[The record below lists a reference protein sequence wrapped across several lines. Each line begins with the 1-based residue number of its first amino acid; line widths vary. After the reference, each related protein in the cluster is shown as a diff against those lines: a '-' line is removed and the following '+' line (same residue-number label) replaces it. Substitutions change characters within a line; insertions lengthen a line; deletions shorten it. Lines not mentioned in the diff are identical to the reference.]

1 MPRRA
6 ASALRLF
13 ATAIFLAGPVQ
24 ASEAPACRYDV
35 RFADPIATL
44 EVDISCAAAAIGG
57 FEMPN
62 HGAAAWVRS
71 FTLADGTA
79 LAAADG
85 VWRLP
90 EGTQSPVKV
99 RYRLDLKG
107 LAAANRDYD
116 VATPAGGAILADPS
130 SWLALPS
137 IAGNLTLEIR
147 FHPAAGVDVA
157 TAMPEIDG
165 VHRFETDDMRFAG
178 STVFGHFDRRRIELP
193 GQSASSGGDPAV
205 IDLAILGDG
214 FAASNDALAAWVH
227 DTALVDAGFWQGFP
241 ARRALVI
248 LLPAEGAKGLPYGR
262 VLNGAGVTM
271 MIEVGTEAPA
281 RALYDEWVLVHELLH
296 VGSPFIRD
304 TGAWLNEGIA
314 TYIEPIVRYR
324 AGWKT
329 EDEVWREWIENMPRG
344 ADAMGPQGLAS
355 ARGGGVYWGGAL
367 FLLLADVAIRER
379 TQGERGVEDGLIA
392 LLRETGNV
400 TETATT
406 EASLAAAD
414 RAIGG
419 STLGELARRYLQPGG
434 EPIDLEMLWR
444 RLGVSL
450 AADGTV
456 QYDDTAP
463 LARVRQAIADGGT
476 ASGPRHIEV
485 SLP

>member
-6 ASALRLF
+6 ASALLLA
-13 ATAIFLAGPVQ
+13 ATAIFLATPIR

-35 RFADPIATL
+35 RFANPIATL
-44 EVDISCAAAAIGG
+44 EVDISCAAPGISG

-62 HGAAAWVRS
+62 HAAAAWVRS

-85 VWRLP
+85 AWRLP
-90 EGTQSPVKV
+90 EGTASPVAV
-99 RYRLDLKG
+99 RYRLDLEG

-116 VATPAGGAILADPS
+116 VATPAGDAILADPS

-137 IAGNLTLEIR
+137 IAGNLTLEIH

-165 VHRFETDDMRFAG
+165 AYRFATDEMPFSG

-193 GQSASSGGDPAV
+193 GQGTSSGSEPAV

-214 FAASNDALAAWVH
+214 LAASNDALAAWVH
-227 DTALVDAGFWQGFP
+227 DTALVEAGFWQGFP
-241 ARRALVI
+241 TRRALVI
-248 LLPAEGAKGLPYGR
+248 LLPAEGATGLPYGR
-262 VLNGAGVTM
+262 VLNGAGVTV
-271 MIEVGTEAPA
+271 MIEVGTETPA

-314 TYIEPIVRYR
+314 TYIEPIIRYR

-344 ADAMGPQGLAS
+344 TDAMGPEGLAS
-355 ARGGGVYWGGAL
+355 ARRGGVYWGGAL

-379 TQGERGVEDGLIA
+379 TDGERGVEDGLIA
-392 LLRETGNV
+392 LLRETGDV
-400 TETATT
+400 TKTATT
-406 EASLAAAD
+406 EAALAVAG

-419 STLGELARRYLQPGG
+419 STLGDLARRYLQPGG
-434 EPIDLEMLWR
+434 EPIDLDSLWR

-456 QYDDTAP
+456 RYDDTAP
-463 LARVRQAIADGGT
+463 LARVRQAIVEGGP
-476 ASGPRHIEV
+476 ASGPKRIEV